1 MSELLME
8 IPVHLGRQMRVMLW
22 KVKVFFHSIL
32 VYQALARMHKVCLP
46 TEGILVRI
54 GEDV

>member
-8 IPVHLGRQMRVMLW
+8 ILVHLGRQMRVMLW

-32 VYQALARMHKVCLP
+32 VYRVLARTHKVCLP
-46 TEGILVRI
+46 TEGILARI